1 MKSNKEDNKTEVQRR
16 IFLIKFS
23 FDNTISDSNKRFQVK
38 NQLNLNI
45 RIAINI
51 FTNYEW
57 WIIIKS

>member
-51 FTNYEW
+51 FTNYEL
-57 WIIIKS
+57 